1 LKQALLATIA
11 AVMMAAPAWA
21 HHSFAM
27 YDQTVNKTLS
37 GKLTRYVPGANH
49 AQLLFVVVDND
60 GNVMMKDGKPYQFG
74 VETGSAIAMARNGVT
89 VKTMAEGS
97 FITVRF
103 YPLRDGRDFGALA
116 GMLVLVLEQQGTE
129 GTGLGPGPADDLVV
143 VELGNR
149 VVEGGQLR
157 VLVDLALPA
166 IGDRRGQP
174 AAVEERHR
182 AVDPGGDLLGPREQ
196 RFAGRLEVGRRDPLA
211 LCEIYKNLRLS
222 DVDVLVLSSCVQM
235 PSLAAV
241 PVVEQECG
249 LPVISASI
257 ATTYQMLKR
266 LGLNRVVPGAGELLS
281 GRH

>member
-1 LKQALLATIA
+1 MKQALLATIA

-27 YDQTVNKTLS
+27 YDQTVTKTLS

-116 GMLVLVLEQQGTE
+116 GMLISCGKAMPRGGCTAE
-129 GTGLGPGPADDLVV
+129 TGQRL
-143 VELGNR
+143 
-149 VVEGGQLR
+149 
-157 VLVDLALPA
+157 
-166 IGDRRGQP
+166 IGESFNAQ
-174 AAVEERHR
+174 
-182 AVDPGGDLLGPREQ
+182 
-196 RFAGRLEVGRRDPLA
+196 
-211 LCEIYKNLRLS
+211 
-222 DVDVLVLSSCVQM
+222 
-235 PSLAAV
+235 
-241 PVVEQECG
+241 
-249 LPVISASI
+249 
-257 ATTYQMLKR
+257 
-266 LGLNRVVPGAGELLS
+266 
-281 GRH
+281 

>member
-1 LKQALLATIA
+1 MRQVCLATIT

-27 YDQTVNKTLS
+27 YDQTVTKTLS

-116 GMLVLVLEQQGTE
+116 GMLISCGKAMPKGGCTAE
-129 GTGLGPGPADDLVV
+129 TGQ
-143 VELGNR
+143 R
-149 VVEGGQLR
+149 M
-157 VLVDLALPA
+157 
-166 IGDRRGQP
+166 IGESFNAQ
-174 AAVEERHR
+174 
-182 AVDPGGDLLGPREQ
+182 
-196 RFAGRLEVGRRDPLA
+196 
-211 LCEIYKNLRLS
+211 
-222 DVDVLVLSSCVQM
+222 
-235 PSLAAV
+235 
-241 PVVEQECG
+241 
-249 LPVISASI
+249 
-257 ATTYQMLKR
+257 
-266 LGLNRVVPGAGELLS
+266 
-281 GRH
+281 

>member
-1 LKQALLATIA
+1 MKQAFLATIA

-27 YDQTVNKTLS
+27 YDQTVTKTLS

-116 GMLVLVLEQQGTE
+116 GMLISCGKAM
-129 GTGLGPGPADDLVV
+129 P
-143 VELGNR
+143 R
-149 VVEGGQLR
+149 GGCTAESGQRL
-157 VLVDLALPA
+157 
-166 IGDRRGQP
+166 IGESFNAQ
-174 AAVEERHR
+174 
-182 AVDPGGDLLGPREQ
+182 
-196 RFAGRLEVGRRDPLA
+196 
-211 LCEIYKNLRLS
+211 
-222 DVDVLVLSSCVQM
+222 
-235 PSLAAV
+235 
-241 PVVEQECG
+241 
-249 LPVISASI
+249 
-257 ATTYQMLKR
+257 
-266 LGLNRVVPGAGELLS
+266 
-281 GRH
+281 